1 MGLQVRS
8 VISGESG
15 NQQLGS
21 VNAMAPSNAIHM
33 AEDRSGP
40 EASGDKPSG
49 DQPGKPSA
57 GGPKQTNDPKQ
68 PKARK
73 QFMTYI
79 LLLAV
84 IAVVWTVLTSTS
96 QRGEA
101 VQTPQEFFV
110 MAKEGY
116 FEPASVIIEDDKLMG
131 TLAKALPGAKD
142 RVGQKG
148 SQVWVRIIPGDYD
161 WIRAQL
167 TTAGVKWQE
176 QVGQSLFMQLL
187 VGLAPVIVILVVL
200 WFLIARS
207 MRGAGGG
214 GPGGMLG
221 SFGKSRHRVTNKEAV
236 HITFND
242 VAGVDEA
249 KDEVREIV
257 EFLKNPKRFSKLGG
271 RIPRGVLLSG
281 QPGCGKTLLAKAIA
295 GEADVPFFSISGSDF
310 VEMFVGVGASRVRD
324 LFKQAKDNS
333 PCIIFLDEID
343 AVGRRRGGGFS
354 TGGHDEREQ
363 TLNAILVEMDGFE
376 ANDQIIVIA
385 ATNRPDVLDPALTRP
400 GRFDRQV
407 AVPLPDLKGRR
418 QILGVHARKVK
429 MSPDVDLDRVARG
442 TPMFSGADLAAII
455 NEAAIIATMAEK
467 DFVEL
472 SDLEEARDKVR
483 FGRANKSRKIE
494 EQERVATA
502 YHEAGHALLQV
513 LLPHADP
520 LHKVTIIPRGQAM
533 GATFSLPE
541 KDRYG
546 YSRRYLLAT
555 MRVLCGGRIAEERKT
570 EDISSGASMDIR
582 MATSFARTMV
592 LQWGMSDRL
601 GFVNYGGADERD
613 YFLPEKDYS
622 PETARVIDEE
632 VRKLIDAAYIDAKEL
647 ISANWAKVQA
657 IAEALLK
664 VETLNKDDVDR
675 IMRGEVFEAPSV
687 AQLLQR
693 EIPKPGAPTPAS
705 TTGPQED
712 LPPGALPNPA

>member
-1 MGLQVRS
+1 MS
-8 VISGESG
+8 IE
-15 NQQLGS
+15 N
-21 VNAMAPSNAIHM
+21 
-33 AEDRSGP
+33 D
-40 EASGDKPSG
+40 
-49 DQPGKPSA
+49 
-57 GGPKQTNDPKQ
+57 KQTIGQKSINMNNQISSQTSQQFGAPIQMAAPDDGPPANRDSKGKTPGPDGEKKGVPTPPKT
-68 PKARK
+68 RR
-73 QFMTYI
+73 QFMTWI
-79 LLLAV
+79 LALAV
-84 IAVVWTVLTSTS
+84 IAVIWTVLTSTS

-101 VQTPQEFFV
+101 IETPQEFFV
-110 MAKEGY
+110 LAKTGY
-116 FEPASVIIEDDKLMG
+116 FEPASVIIEDDKLMA
-131 TLAKALPGAKD
+131 TLSKALPGATD
-142 RVGQKG
+142 RTGQKG
-148 SQVWVRIIPGDYD
+148 GQVWVRIIPGNYD
-161 WIRAQL
+161 WIREQL
-167 TTAGVKWQE
+167 TTSGVKWQE
-176 QVGQSLFMQLL
+176 KVGQSMFMQLL
-187 VGLAPVIVILVVL
+187 LTLAPGLLILGVL
-200 WFLIARS
+200 WFLIARG
-207 MRGAGGG
+207 MRNAGGG

-221 SFGKSRHRVTNKEAV
+221 SFGKSRHRVTNKENV
-236 HITFND
+236 NITFND
-242 VAGVDEA
+242 VAGVQEA
-249 KDEVREIV
+249 KEEVQEIV

-354 TGGHDEREQ
+354 SGGHDEREQ

-407 AVPLPDLKGRR
+407 AVPLPDVLGRR
-418 QILGVHARKVK
+418 QILAVHAKKVK
-429 MSPDVDLDRVARG
+429 MGSDVNLERLARG

-467 DFVEL
+467 E
-472 SDLEEARDKVR
+472 SIEMTDLEEARDKVR

-494 EQERVATA
+494 EEERIATA
-502 YHEAGHALLQV
+502 YHEAGHTVLQV
-513 LLPHADP
+513 LLKDADP

-546 YSRRYLLAT
+546 YSRRYMLAT

-570 EDISSGASMDIR
+570 SDVSSGASMDIR

-601 GFVNYGGADERD
+601 GFVNYAGSDEREM
-613 YFLPEKDYS
+613 FMPEKDYS

-632 VRKLIDAAYIDAKEL
+632 VRKFIDNAYADATQMVND
-647 ISANWAKVQA
+647 NWTQIVGV
-657 IAEALLK
+657 AEALLV
-664 VETLNKDDVDR
+664 VETLSKDDVDR
-675 IMRGEVFEAPSV
+675 IMRGEVFQRPSV
-687 AQLLQR
+687 SEMLQR
-693 EIPKPGAPTPAS
+693 EIPKPPAHTPIKSDPT
-705 TTGPQED
+705 EEM
-712 LPPGALPNPA
+712 PPGAMPSPI

>member
-1 MGLQVRS
+1 MR
-8 VISGESG
+8 
-15 NQQLGS
+15 
-21 VNAMAPSNAIHM
+21 
-33 AEDRSGP
+33 R
-40 EASGDKPSG
+40 
-49 DQPGKPSA
+49 
-57 GGPKQTNDPKQ
+57 
-68 PKARK
+68 
-73 QFMTYI
+73 QFMTWI

-84 IAVVWTVLTSTS
+84 IAVVWTVLMSSS

-101 VQTPQEFFV
+101 ISTPQEFFV
-110 MAKEGY
+110 LAKGGY
-116 FEPASVIIEDDKLMG
+116 FEPASVVIQDDKLMA
-131 TLAKALPGAKD
+131 TLSKALPGATE
-142 RVGQKG
+142 RSGQKG
-148 SQVWVRIIPGDYD
+148 GQVWVRIIPGNYD
-161 WIRAQL
+161 WIREQL
-167 TTAGVKWQE
+167 TTSGVKWQE
-176 QVGQSLFMQLL
+176 QVGQSMFVQLL
-187 VGLAPVIVILVVL
+187 LTLAPGILILAVL
-200 WFLIARS
+200 WFLIARG
-207 MRGAGGG
+207 MRNAGGG

-221 SFGKSRHRVTNKEAV
+221 SFGKSRHRVTNKENV
-236 HITFND
+236 KITFGD

-249 KDEVREIV
+249 KDEVQEIV

-354 TGGHDEREQ
+354 SGGHDEREQ

-376 ANDQIIVIA
+376 ANDQVIVIA

-407 AVPLPDLKGRR
+407 AVPLPDVRGRR
-418 QILGVHARKVK
+418 QILAVHARKVK
-429 MSPDVDLDRVARG
+429 IGPDVELERLARG

-455 NEAAIIATMAEK
+455 NEAAIIATMADKE
-467 DFVEL
+467 FVEMA
-472 SDLEEARDKVR
+472 DLEEARDKVR

-494 EQERVATA
+494 QEERVATA
-502 YHEAGHALLQV
+502 YHEAGHTVLQV
-513 LLPHADP
+513 LLEHADP

-546 YSRRYLLAT
+546 YSRRHLLAT

-570 EDISSGASMDIR
+570 GDISSGASMDIR
-582 MATSFARTMV
+582 MATSYARTMV

-601 GFVNYGGADERD
+601 GFVNYAGADDRES
-613 YFLPEKDYS
+613 FLPDKDYS

-632 VRKLIDAAYIDAKEL
+632 VRLLIDAAYTDATAMVSEHWTQ
-647 ISANWAKVQA
+647 ISAV
-657 IAEALLK
+657 AEALLS
-664 VETLNKDDVDR
+664 VETLSKDDVDR
-675 IMRGEVFEAPSV
+675 IMRGEPFARPSV
-687 AQLLQR
+687 AELLQS
-693 EIPKPGAPTPAS
+693 EIPKAPTAPKAKS
-705 TTGPQED
+705 DPTEE
-712 LPPGALPNPA
+712 LPPGAIANPA

>member
-1 MGLQVRS
+1 MTHDNDGQNS
-8 VISGESG
+8 
-15 NQQLGS
+15 
-21 VNAMAPSNAIHM
+21 
-33 AEDRSGP
+33 DRNTT
-40 EASGDKPSG
+40 
-49 DQPGKPSA
+49 GKPK
-57 GGPKQTNDPKQ
+57 GDGTLPPQPPKM
-68 PKARK
+68 RR
-73 QFMTYI
+73 QFMTWI
-79 LLLAV
+79 LLLAL
-84 IAVVWTVLTSTS
+84 IAVIWTVLTSTS

-101 VQTPQEFFV
+101 IPTPQEFFV
-110 MAKEGY
+110 LAKEGF
-116 FEPASVIIEDDKLMG
+116 FEPASVVIQDDKLMA
-131 TLAKALPGAKD
+131 TLSKSLPGASE
-142 RVGQKG
+142 RSGQKG
-148 SQVWVRIIPGDYD
+148 GQVWVRIIPGDYD
-161 WIRAQL
+161 WVRGQL

-176 QVGQSLFMQLL
+176 QVGQSVFVQLL
-187 VGLAPVIVILVVL
+187 LTLVPTLLILAVL
-200 WFLIARS
+200 WFLIARG
-207 MRGAGGG
+207 MRNAAGG

-221 SFGKSRHRVTNKEAV
+221 SFGKSRHRVTNKENV
-236 HITFND
+236 KITFND
-242 VAGVDEA
+242 VAGVEEA
-249 KDEVREIV
+249 KDEVQEIV

-354 TGGHDEREQ
+354 SGGHDEREQ

-407 AVPLPDLKGRR
+407 AVPLPDVRGRT
-418 QILGVHARKVK
+418 QILAVHARKVK
-429 MSPDVDLDRVARG
+429 MGPDVTLERLARG

-467 DFVEL
+467 DFVEMT
-472 SDLEEARDKVR
+472 DLEEARDKVR

-494 EQERVATA
+494 QDERVATA
-502 YHEAGHALLQV
+502 YHEAGHAVLQV
-513 LLPHADP
+513 LLADADP
-520 LHKVTIIPRGQAM
+520 LHKVTIVPRGQAM

-546 YSRRYLLAT
+546 YSRKHLLAT

-570 EDISSGASMDIR
+570 SDISSGASMDIK
-582 MATSFARTMV
+582 MATAYARTMV

-601 GFVNYGGADERD
+601 GFVNYSSADDRES
-613 YFLPEKDYS
+613 FIPEKDYS

-632 VRKLIDAAYIDAKEL
+632 VRKLIDGAYAEATRLVNENWTPIAA
-647 ISANWAKVQA
+647 V
-657 IAEALLK
+657 AEALLN
-664 VETLNKDDVDR
+664 VETLSKDDVDR
-675 IMRGEVFEAPSV
+675 IMRGEVFERPSI
-687 AQLLQR
+687 AELLQR
-693 EIPKPGAPTPAS
+693 EIPKPAVTQPTPAKS
-705 TTGPQED
+705 EPEE
-712 LPPGALPNPA
+712 LPPGALANPA